1 MTNDNDLTPSNA
13 VKGAID
19 LIVSEGDHVA
29 AKAPVAGTRDSEPSE
44 TAIAN
49 FWRVADGKLVEQ
61 W

>member
-13 VKGAID
+13 VKGTID

-29 AKAPVAGTRDSEPSE
+29 AKTPMAGARDSEPSE
-44 TAIAN
+44 TGIAN
-49 FWRVADGKLVEQ
+49 FWQVADGKLVEQ

>member
-13 VKGAID
+13 VKGTID

-29 AKAPVAGTRDSEPSE
+29 AKTRVTRDCMPSE
-44 TAIAN
+44 TVITD
-49 FWRVADGKLVEQ
+49 FWRVTDGKLVEH